1 MSEERT
7 NIRQI
12 GERLVENCHD
22 PEAFRAE
29 LRKLKPREVLE
40 AQVFI
45 WDFLHRLA
53 AERNVEISRVEITK
67 RMMPTSTYQYSVGCN
82 ERLDYC
88 RANICVYTNPVCAS
102 NKLRGQME
110 ALRALLSELLGT
122 IDSGGNP

>member
-1 MSEERT
+1 MTEERA
-7 NIRQI
+7 NIRRI

-22 PEAFRAE
+22 AEAYSRE
-29 LRKLKPREVLE
+29 LKGLKPREVLE

-45 WDFLHRLA
+45 WDFLFRLA
-53 AERNVEISRVEITK
+53 KERQIDLSRDEITK
-67 RMMPTSTYQYSVGCN
+67 RLMPTSTYQYSVGCN

-122 IDSGGNP
+122 IG